1 MSSRILQQDSSL
13 LLTEANEP
21 LVNDNFISADGFTT
35 GSTAVQTSAI
45 AQVQVLQADSLTTT
59 PVVGTSGITQVHS
72 VILLAVETGSPAL
85 AQSAVTQAHTLSSGL
100 IVTAQP
106 VVPSVDIVEDET
118 SDIANVLF
126 GNPSVGQTSVSQN
139 HSLSSANVRTSNPR
153 LGTADDPSK
162 IIGQEIKEIQQMFG
176 GWQRRAYEV
185 PDGRLVQAER
195 EIQKYL
201 GDVVS
206 VDKKAKSLIKFGKSA
221 PLATGGLQT
230 IWTLGGN
237 ESYLSSNGITH
248 VCSSSASD
256 VYEIY
261 LEGHTVTGSGQ
272 DQQFTFVTQTVTLQ
286 GQTPVALPTPLARCS
301 MMTNNNGTEFV
312 GRITVFEDTPV
323 VGGVPSDVTKIHD
336 QIEAGFQQSFK
347 AATTFSDS
355 DYYILTGGFGSVSL
369 KQDAAVDFYLEVR
382 EAGKVFIQRAAIS
395 ATTGGPWQVELDPA
409 VVIPKNADIRI
420 TCETST
426 QGAVVFGVFKGYLA
440 QVVA

>member
-21 LVNDNFISADGFTT
+21 LVNNNFISADGFTT

-72 VILLAVETGSPAL
+72 VTLVTVETGSPAL
-85 AQSAVTQAHTLSSGL
+85 AQSTVTQAHTLSSGL
-100 IVTAQP
+100 IGTAQP

-139 HSLSSANVRTSNPR
+139 HSLSPANVRTSNPR

-221 PLATGGLQT
+221 PLSTGGLQT
-230 IWTLGGN
+230 IWTLSGN
-237 ESYLSSNGITH
+237 ENYLSSNGITH

-256 VYEIY
+256 VYELY

-286 GQTPVALPTPLARCS
+286 GQTPVALTTPLARCS
-301 MMTNNNGTEFV
+301 MLANNNGTEFV

-395 ATTGGPWQVELDPA
+395 ATSGGPWTVELDPA

>member
-45 AQVQVLQADSLTTT
+45 AQVQVLQADSLVTT
-59 PVVGTSGITQVHS
+59 PVVGTSGVTQVHS

-85 AQSAVTQAHTLSSGL
+85 AQSTVTQAHTLSSGL

-139 HSLSSANVRTSNPR
+139 HSLSPANVRTSNPR

-195 EIQKYL
+195 EIQRYL

-237 ESYLSSNGITH
+237 ESYLSSNTITH

-256 VYEIY
+256 VYELY
-261 LEGHTVTGSGQ
+261 LEGHTVTGSGR
-272 DQQFTFVTQTVTLQ
+272 DQQFTFVTQVVTLQ
-286 GQTPVALPTPLARCS
+286 GRTPVAIPTPLARCS

-312 GRITVFEDTPV
+312 GRITVFEDTTV
-323 VGGVPSDVTKIHD
+323 VNGVPSDVTKIHD

-409 VVIPKNADIRI
+409 VIIPKNADVRI